1 MNVTCRVFS
10 AHSALYPLA
19 AAAGRAR
26 RRVVER
32 GSELGRLPPH
42 HIRRPRL
49 TARCQGAGVVV
60 VEAAAGYGKT
70 VLGTELADLWRSVAI
85 EVVLHEGGMP
95 AQLFAARL
103 RTAVAHAGFTEA
115 AATMAE
121 AGEDATGAVD
131 ALLGALAQERC
142 TFIVDDAHHAGRGA
156 GLLIERLAERL
167 QPDQH
172 LVVLARR
179 LPEGTARLRRAD
191 CAQLTAADLALRPE
205 ETLQLCRAGFG
216 LDIGPAEVARL
227 ERSTGGWTA
236 ATTLAAARAQRTG
249 EDVSVLAAASD
260 PDQPFSAVAAI
271 LHEALD
277 TLPPAERQALAQ
289 VGRLPLLDEPTVD
302 TATGIDGYFAR
313 ALAAGIPF
321 TPGQDDWWDL
331 PGPVRDYL
339 ATLRAPDPVVLR
351 RAAGEYARRG
361 HLGAALQL
369 MLAFGD
375 AGSAAAL
382 LSEGSPATIEALD
395 VREFQAVIDRL
406 PAAAIA
412 EHPAL
417 LLYFALSCET
427 AAMIDQRSEALER
440 ATAIAW
446 QTGDHPLIR
455 AIAAERASD
464 LVRDIQYEKAEDAA
478 RRVLAACQRDEWLTR
493 ARAFSVLGRANCW
506 KLDEQ
511 GRRDLAALQDAER
524 YFDRAARL
532 YDQLGMRTA
541 RAGLVPYQAMWIDF
555 PRGEAN
561 AALEH
566 LEAGLSLVVDRP
578 RKWAYLLVFHAE
590 VSIELGRHDQCE
602 ADVREI
608 LRVAS
613 DLPHA
618 EILHGYSHWLLAV
631 SASQRRDA
639 AETLKQVRLA
649 EVHKGVWW
657 TRAGAEFLA
666 EAADCLDRAGHSSL
680 AIDFLRRAQAD
691 PQDAEPMIAMAEAA
705 LLARHGDPHAAEERL
720 LAAPA
725 RQVSPREY
733 WRLTLLRAYAAFRR
747 GDTGAGAL
755 AARAFEE
762 AARLGLA
769 HLPYTKEGAIT
780 EELLGLAVET
790 GQPAAL
796 ALEAAALPVWVSV
809 LGRFTLTR
817 GGRPVPL
824 SPGQATQLL
833 KMVATSGGRVPAEV
847 AIDALWP
854 EAGREAGRNRL
865 RTVLNRQRAE
875 AGEVIV
881 RAGDMLMLAPE
892 VQVDLELFQAEGR
905 RALALGLAEPALAV
919 AMARAAVARY
929 RGDVLPDDLYEEWAR
944 GPRERARRTML
955 QLLDLC
961 ADAAT
966 ARGDLDETRR
976 VIELTIDL
984 APYDDARYLRAAAAL
999 LEQGRRG
1006 AALTVVRRAR
1016 AALAELG
1023 LQPPPNLVS
1032 LEETIVA

>member
-1 MNVTCRVFS
+1 M
-10 AHSALYPLA
+10 
-19 AAAGRAR
+19 
-26 RRVVER
+26 
-32 GSELGRLPPH
+32 GRLPPH

-49 TARCQGAGVVV
+49 TTQCRQAGVVV

-70 VLGTELADLWRSVAI
+70 VLGAELADMWRSVAI

-95 AQLFAARL
+95 AELFAARL
-103 RTAVAHAGFTEA
+103 RTAASHAGFSEA
-115 AATMAE
+115 AAAMAE

-131 ALLGALAQERC
+131 ALLGALASERC

-156 GLLIERLAERL
+156 GLLIERLAEQL

-172 LVVLARR
+172 LVILARR

-191 CAQLTAADLALRPE
+191 CVQLSAADLALRPD

-227 ERSTGGWTA
+227 ERATGGWTA
-236 ATTLAAARAQRTG
+236 ATALAAARARRTG
-249 EDVSVLAAASD
+249 EDVSVLAAATD
-260 PDQPFSAVAAI
+260 PDQPFSAVATI

-277 TLPPAERQALAQ
+277 TLTQAERQLLAQ
-289 VGRLPLLDEPTVD
+289 VGRLPLIDAPTVN
-302 TATGIDGYFAR
+302 TATEIEGYFRR

-339 ATLRAPDPVVLR
+339 ATLRAPDPAVLR

-361 HLGAALQL
+361 QLGAALQL

-375 AGSAAAL
+375 AGSAAGMLA
-382 LSEGSPATIEALD
+382 EGSPAAIEALD

-406 PAAAIA
+406 PAAAIE

-417 LLYFALSCET
+417 LMHFALSCET
-427 AAMIDQRSEALER
+427 ATMIDQRNEALER

-446 QTGDHPLIR
+446 QTGDHRLIR
-455 AIAAERASD
+455 AIVAERASD
-464 LVRDIQYEKAEDAA
+464 LVRDIQYEKAEDSAQ
-478 RRVLAACQRDEWLTR
+478 RVLAACERDEWLTR

-506 KLDEQ
+506 KLDAE
-511 GRRDLAALQDAER
+511 GRRDLAALRDAEK

-532 YDQLGMRTA
+532 FDQLGMRTA
-541 RAGLVPYQAMWIDF
+541 RAGLVPYQAMWIDY

-561 AALEH
+561 HALER

-578 RKWAYLLVFHAE
+578 RKWAYLLIFHAE
-590 VSIELGRHDQCE
+590 VAIELGRHDQCE

-613 DLPHA
+613 DLSHA
-618 EILHGYSHWLLAV
+618 EILHGYSHWLLAL

-639 AETLKQVRLA
+639 AETLQQVRLA
-649 EVHKGVWW
+649 EVHKGIWW
-657 TRAGAEFLA
+657 THAGAEFLA
-666 EAADCLDRAGHSSL
+666 EAADCLDRAGHGAL
-680 AIDFLRRAQAD
+680 AIDYLRRAQAD
-691 PQDAEPMIAMAEAA
+691 PQDAEPLIAMAEAA
-705 LLARHGDPHAAEERL
+705 LLARHGDAQLAEEKL
-720 LAAPA
+720 LAAPGH
-725 RQVSPREY
+725 QVAPREY

-747 GDTGAGAL
+747 GSADAGAL

-780 EELLGLAVET
+780 ED
-790 GQPAAL
+790 
-796 ALEAAALPVWVSV
+796 LEAAALPVSVSV
-809 LGRFTLTR
+809 LGRFALTR

-824 SPGQATQLL
+824 SPGQGTQLL
-833 KMVATSGGRVPAEV
+833 KLVAVSGGRIPVEV

-875 AGEVIV
+875 AGEVIA
-881 RAGDMLMLAPE
+881 RAGELLLLAPE
-892 VQVDLELFQAEGR
+892 VQIDLGLFEAEGR
-905 RALALGLAEPALAV
+905 RALALGLAEPTLAV
-919 AMARAAVARY
+919 AVARAAVARY

-944 GPRERARRTML
+944 GPRDRARRTML
-955 QLLDLC
+955 ALLDLC
-961 ADAAT
+961 ADAAA

-984 APYDDARYLRAAAAL
+984 APYDDARYLRAATAL

-1023 LQPPPNLVS
+1023 LQPPPNLIS

>member
-1 MNVTCRVFS
+1 
-10 AHSALYPLA
+10 
-19 AAAGRAR
+19 
-26 RRVVER
+26 
-32 GSELGRLPPH
+32 
-42 HIRRPRL
+42 
-49 TARCQGAGVVV
+49 VV

-70 VLGTELADLWRSVAI
+70 VLSAELADTWRSVAL
-85 EVVLHEGGMP
+85 EVVMHEGGMP
-95 AQLFAARL
+95 AELFAARL
-103 RTAVAHAGFTEA
+103 RTAASHAGFSAA

-121 AGEDATGAVD
+121 AGEDATGAVE
-131 ALLGALAQERC
+131 ALLGALAAERC

-156 GLLIERLAERL
+156 GRLIERLAERL
-167 QPDQH
+167 QPGQH
-172 LVVLARR
+172 LIVLARR
-179 LPEGTARLRRAD
+179 LPPGTARLRRAD
-191 CAQLTAADLALRPE
+191 CVVLTAADLALRPD

-236 ATTLAAARAQRTG
+236 ATALAAARARRTG
-249 EDVSVLAAASD
+249 EDVSALAAGSD
-260 PDQPFSAVAAI
+260 PDQPSSAVAAI

-277 TLPPAERQALAQ
+277 TLPPAERRLLAQ
-289 VGRLPLLDEPTVD
+289 VGRLPLLDAPTVNA
-302 TATGIDGYFAR
+302 ATGIEGYFAH

-339 ATLRAPDPVVLR
+339 ATLRAPDPAVLR
-351 RAAGEYARRG
+351 RAAAEYARRG
-361 HLGAALQL
+361 HLSAALQL
-369 MLAFGD
+369 MLASDD
-375 AGSAAAL
+375 AACAAGM
-382 LSEGSPATIEALD
+382 LSDGSPGAIEALD
-395 VREFQAVIDRL
+395 VHEFQAVIDRL
-406 PAAAIA
+406 PAAVIS
-412 EHPAL
+412 EHPNL
-417 LLYFALSCET
+417 LLHFALSCEA
-427 AAMIDQRSEALER
+427 AAMIDQRSDALEQ

-446 QTGDHPLIR
+446 HTADHRLIR
-455 AIAAERASD
+455 AVAAERASD
-464 LVRDIQYEKAEDAA
+464 MVRDLEYERAEDAA
-478 RRVLAACQRDEWLTR
+478 RRVLAACPGDEWLTQ
-493 ARAFSVLGRANCW
+493 ARAYSALGRANCW
-506 KLDEQ
+506 KLDDG
-511 GRRDLAALQDAER
+511 GRRDLAALGDAER

-541 RAGLVPYQAMWIDF
+541 RAGLVPYQAMWIDY
-555 PRGEAN
+555 PRGEAG

-578 RKWAYLLVFHAE
+578 RKWAYLLIFHAE
-590 VSIELGRHDQCE
+590 VSIELGRPDQCE
-602 ADVREI
+602 ADIREI
-608 LRVAS
+608 LRVAA
-613 DLPHA
+613 DLQHA
-618 EILHGYSHWLLAV
+618 EILHGYSHWLLALV
-631 SASQRRDA
+631 ASQRRDP

-657 TRAGAEFLA
+657 ARAGAEFLA
-666 EAADCLDRAGHSSL
+666 EAADCLDRVGHTAL
-680 AIDFLRRAQAD
+680 AMDYLHRAQAD
-691 PQDAEPMIAMAEAA
+691 PQDAGAVITMAEAT
-705 LLARHGDPHAAEERL
+705 LLARHGDPL
-720 LAAPA
+720 LAEQKLMAAPGHRVA
-725 RQVSPREY
+725 PREY

-747 GDTGAGAL
+747 GDANAGAL

-796 ALEAAALPVWVSV
+796 ALEAAALPVCVSV

-833 KMVATSGGRVPAEV
+833 KMVAVSGGRVPADV
-847 AIDALWP
+847 AIEALWP

-875 AGEVIV
+875 AGDVIV
-881 RAGDMLMLAPE
+881 REGDSLLLAPE

-905 RALALGLAEPALAV
+905 RALALGLAEAALAV
-919 AMARAAVARY
+919 AVARAAVARY
-929 RGDVLPDDLYEEWAR
+929 RGDVLPDDLYEDWAR
-944 GPRERARRTML
+944 TPRERARRTML

-961 ADAAT
+961 ADAAA

-984 APYDDARYLRAAAAL
+984 APYDDARYLRAATAL

-1023 LQPPPNLVS
+1023 IKPPANLIS

>member
-1 MNVTCRVFS
+1 MNVTRRVFS
-10 AHSALYPLA
+10 ADSALDTLA

-26 RRVVER
+26 RRVAER

-49 TARCQGAGVVV
+49 TGRCQGAAVVV
-60 VEAAAGYGKT
+60 VEAAAGYGKS
-70 VLGTELADLWRSVAI
+70 VLGAELADMWRSVAI

-103 RTAVAHAGFTEA
+103 RTAVAHAGFSEA

-121 AGEDATGAVD
+121 AGEDAMGAVD
-131 ALLGALAQERC
+131 ALLVALAAERC

-156 GLLIERLAERL
+156 GLLIERLGEQL

-191 CAQLTAADLALRPE
+191 CVQLTAADLGLRAE

-227 ERSTGGWTA
+227 DRSTGGWTA
-236 ATTLAAARAQRTG
+236 ATALAAARAQRTG
-249 EDVSVLAAASD
+249 EDVSALPAASD
-260 PDQPFSAVAAI
+260 PDQPFGAVTAI

-277 TLPPAERQALAQ
+277 TLPQAERQALAQ
-289 VGRLPLLDEPTVD
+289 VGRLPLLDAPTVD
-302 TATGIDGYFAR
+302 TATQIDGYFAR

-339 ATLRAPDPVVLR
+339 ATLRAPDQVVLR
-351 RAAGEYARRG
+351 RAAAEYARRG

-375 AGSAAAL
+375 PHSAAAL

-417 LLYFALSCET
+417 LVYFALSCET
-427 AAMIDQRSEALER
+427 AAMIDQRGEALER

-446 QTGDHPLIR
+446 DTGDHPLIR

-532 YDQLGMRTA
+532 FDQLGMRSA

-618 EILHGYSHWLLAV
+618 EILHGYSHWLLAI

-666 EAADCLDRAGHSSL
+666 EAADCLDRVGYSAL
-680 AIDFLRRAQAD
+680 AMDFLRRAQAD
-691 PQDAEPMIAMAEAA
+691 PQDAEPVIAMAEAA
-705 LLARHGDPHAAEERL
+705 LLARHGDPHAAEENL

-725 RQVSPREY
+725 HQVSPREY

-747 GDTGAGAL
+747 GDRGAGAL

-790 GQPAAL
+790 GLPAAL

-824 SPGQATQLL
+824 SAGQATQLL
-833 KMVATSGGRVPAEV
+833 KLVAVSGGRVPAEV

-854 EAGREAGRNRL
+854 EAGREVGRNRL
-865 RTVLNRQRAE
+865 RTVLNRQRAG

-881 RAGDMLMLAPE
+881 RAGEMLMLAPE

-919 AMARAAVARY
+919 AVARAAVARY
-929 RGDVLPDDLYEEWAR
+929 RGEVLPDDLYEEWAH

-984 APYDDARYLRAAAAL
+984 APYDDARYLRAATAL

-1023 LQPPPNLVS
+1023 LQPPPNLIS
-1032 LEETIVA
+1032 LEETIVV

>member
-1 MNVTCRVFS
+1 M
-10 AHSALYPLA
+10 
-19 AAAGRAR
+19 
-26 RRVVER
+26 
-32 GSELGRLPPH
+32 
-42 HIRRPRL
+42 
-49 TARCQGAGVVV
+49 V

-70 VLGTELADLWRSVAI
+70 VLGTELADMWRSVAI

-95 AQLFAARL
+95 ALLFAARL
-103 RTAVAHAGFTEA
+103 RMAAAHAGFSEA

-121 AGEDATGAVD
+121 AGEDAMGAVD
-131 ALLGALAQERC
+131 ALLGALAEERC
-142 TFIVDDAHHAGRGA
+142 TFIVDDAHHAGRSA
-156 GLLIERLAERL
+156 GLLIERLAEQL

-191 CAQLTAADLALRPE
+191 CAQLTAAELALRPE

-236 ATTLAAARAQRTG
+236 ATALAAARAQRTG
-249 EDVSVLAAASD
+249 EDVSALPAASD

-277 TLPPAERQALAQ
+277 TLQPSERQALAQ
-289 VGRLPLLDEPTVD
+289 VGRLPLLDAPTVD
-302 TATGIDGYFAR
+302 TAIQIDGYFAR

-321 TPGQDDWWDL
+321 TPGQEDWWDL

-339 ATLRAPDPVVLR
+339 ATLRAPDPAVLR

-375 AGSAAAL
+375 ARSAAAL

-446 QTGDHPLIR
+446 RTGDHPLIR

-506 KLDEQ
+506 KLDAG
-511 GRRDLAALQDAER
+511 GRRDLAGLQDAER

-541 RAGLVPYQAMWIDF
+541 RAGLVPYQSMWIDF

-566 LEAGLSLVVDRP
+566 LEAGLSLVVGRP

-608 LRVAS
+608 LRVAA

-657 TRAGAEFLA
+657 ARAGAEFLA
-666 EAADCLDRAGHSSL
+666 EAADCLDRVGHSAL

-705 LLARHGDPHAAEERL
+705 LLARHGDAHLAEEKL
-720 LAAPA
+720 LSAPGH
-725 RQVSPREY
+725 QVAPREY

-747 GDTGAGAL
+747 GDPGAGAL

-780 EELLGLAVET
+780 EQLLGLAVET

-796 ALEAAALPVWVSV
+796 ALEAAALPVWISV

-833 KMVATSGGRVPAEV
+833 KLVAVSGGRVPAEV

-919 AMARAAVARY
+919 AVARTAVARY

-944 GPRERARRTML
+944 GPRELARRTML

-984 APYDDARYLRAAAAL
+984 APYDDARYLRAATAL

-1023 LQPPPNLVS
+1023 LQPPPNLIT

>member
-1 MNVTCRVFS
+1 
-10 AHSALYPLA
+10 
-19 AAAGRAR
+19 
-26 RRVVER
+26 
-32 GSELGRLPPH
+32 LGRLPPH

-49 TARCQGAGVVV
+49 TAQSQPASVVV

-70 VLGTELADLWRSVAI
+70 VLGAELADSWRSVAI
-85 EVVLHEGGMP
+85 EVLMHEGGMP
-95 AQLFAARL
+95 AELFAARL
-103 RTAVAHAGFTEA
+103 RAAASCAGFSEA

-121 AGEDATGAVD
+121 AGEDATGAVE
-131 ALLGALAQERC
+131 ALLGALAAERC
-142 TFIVDDAHHAGRGA
+142 TFIVDDAHHASRGA

-179 LPEGTARLRRAD
+179 LPPGTARLRRAD
-191 CAQLTAADLALRPE
+191 CVQLTAADLALRPDE
-205 ETLQLCRAGFG
+205 ALQLCRAGFG

-236 ATTLAAARAQRTG
+236 ATALAAARAQRTG
-249 EDVSVLAAASD
+249 EDVSALTVGSD
-260 PDQPFSAVAAI
+260 PDQPSSAVAAI

-277 TLPPAERQALAQ
+277 TLPPDERRLLAQ
-289 VGRLPLLDEPTVD
+289 VARLPLLDAPTVNA
-302 TATGIDGYFAR
+302 ATEIEGYFAH

-339 ATLRAPDPVVLR
+339 ATLRGPDPAVLR
-351 RAAGEYARRG
+351 RAAAEYARRG

-369 MLAFGD
+369 LLAFGD
-375 AGSAAAL
+375 SDAAARM
-382 LSEGSPATIEALD
+382 LSDRSPAAIEALD

-406 PAAAIA
+406 PAAAIQ
-412 EHPAL
+412 EHPNL
-417 LLYFALSCET
+417 LLHFALSCEA
-427 AAMIDQRSEALER
+427 AAMIDQRNEALER

-446 QTGDHPLIR
+446 STGDHRLIR

-464 LVRDIQYEKAEDAA
+464 LVRDIEYERAEDAA
-478 RRVLAACQRDEWLTR
+478 ERVLAACQSDEWLTR
-493 ARAFSVLGRANCW
+493 ARAYSVLGRANCW
-506 KLDEQ
+506 KLDG
-511 GRRDLAALQDAER
+511 GRRRDQAALHDAEG

-541 RAGLVPYQAMWIDF
+541 RAGLVPYEAMWIDY

-578 RKWAYLLVFHAE
+578 RKWAYLLIFHAE
-590 VSIELGRHDQCE
+590 VSIELGRPDQCE
-602 ADVREI
+602 SDVREV
-608 LRVAS
+608 LRVAA
-613 DLPHA
+613 DLHHA
-618 EILHGYSHWLLAV
+618 EILHGYSHWLLAL
-631 SASQRRDA
+631 SASQRRDP

-649 EVHKGVWW
+649 EVHKGIWW

-666 EAADCLDRAGHSSL
+666 EAADCLDRVGHTIL
-680 AIDFLRRAQAD
+680 AVEYLRRAQAD
-691 PQDAEPMIAMAEAA
+691 PQDAGPVIAMTEAA
-705 LLARHGDPHAAEERL
+705 VAARHGDPLMAEEKL
-720 LAAPA
+720 LAAPGH
-725 RQVSPREY
+725 QVAPREY

-747 GDTGAGAL
+747 GDADAGAL

-790 GQPAAL
+790 GQPAAI
-796 ALEAAALPVWVSV
+796 ALEAAALPVWISM

-833 KMVATSGGRVPAEV
+833 KLVAVSGGRMPAEV
-847 AIDALWP
+847 AIEALWP
-854 EAGREAGRNRL
+854 EAGPDAGRNRL
-865 RTVLNRQRAE
+865 RTVLNRQRTE

-881 RAGDMLMLAPE
+881 REGDALLLAPE

-919 AMARAAVARY
+919 AVARAAVARY
-929 RGDVLPDDLYEEWAR
+929 RGDVLPDDLYEDWAR
-944 GPRERARRTML
+944 APRERARRTML

-1023 LQPPPNLVS
+1023 LQPPPNLIS

>member
-1 MNVTCRVFS
+1 
-10 AHSALYPLA
+10 
-19 AAAGRAR
+19 
-26 RRVVER
+26 
-32 GSELGRLPPH
+32 
-42 HIRRPRL
+42 
-49 TARCQGAGVVV
+49 VV

-103 RTAVAHAGFTEA
+103 RTAAAHAGFSEA

-121 AGEDATGAVD
+121 AGEDAMGAVD

-156 GLLIERLAERL
+156 GLLIERLAEQL

-289 VGRLPLLDEPTVD
+289 VGRLPLLDAPTVD
-302 TATGIDGYFAR
+302 TATEIDGYFAR

-375 AGSAAAL
+375 ARSAAAL
-382 LSEGSPATIEALD
+382 LSAGSPATIEALD

-446 QTGDHPLIR
+446 HTGDHPLIR

-464 LVRDIQYEKAEDAA
+464 LVRDTQYEKAEDAA

-511 GRRDLAALQDAER
+511 GRKDLAALQDAER

-555 PRGEAN
+555 PRGEAH

-566 LEAGLSLVVDRP
+566 LEAGLSLVSGRP

-666 EAADCLDRAGHSSL
+666 EAADCLDRVGHSSL

-747 GDTGAGAL
+747 GDTDAGAL

-984 APYDDARYLRAAAAL
+984 APYDDARYLRAATAL

-1023 LQPPPNLVS
+1023 LQPPPNLVR

>member
-1 MNVTCRVFS
+1 M
-10 AHSALYPLA
+10 
-19 AAAGRAR
+19 
-26 RRVVER
+26 
-32 GSELGRLPPH
+32 GRLPPH

-49 TARCQGAGVVV
+49 TTQCRQAGVVV

-70 VLGTELADLWRSVAI
+70 VLGAELADMWRSVAI

-95 AQLFAARL
+95 AELFAARL
-103 RTAVAHAGFTEA
+103 RTAASHAGFSEA
-115 AATMAE
+115 AAAMAE

-131 ALLGALAQERC
+131 ALLGALASERC

-156 GLLIERLAERL
+156 GLLIERLAEQLR
-167 QPDQH
+167 PDQH

-179 LPEGTARLRRAD
+179 LPDGTARLRRAD
-191 CAQLTAADLALRPE
+191 CVQLSAADLALRPD

-227 ERSTGGWTA
+227 ERATGGWTA
-236 ATTLAAARAQRTG
+236 ATALAAARARRTG
-249 EDVSVLAAASD
+249 EDVSVLAAATD
-260 PDQPFSAVAAI
+260 PDQPFSAVATI

-277 TLPPAERQALAQ
+277 TLTPAERQLLAQ
-289 VGRLPLLDEPTVD
+289 VGRLPLIDAPTVN
-302 TATGIDGYFAR
+302 TATEIEGYFRR

-339 ATLRAPDPVVLR
+339 ATLRAPDPAVLR

-361 HLGAALQL
+361 QLGAALQL

-375 AGSAAAL
+375 AGSAARMLA
-382 LSEGSPATIEALD
+382 EGSPAAIEALD

-406 PAAAIA
+406 PAAAIE

-417 LLYFALSCET
+417 LMHFALSCET
-427 AAMIDQRSEALER
+427 ATMIDQRNEALER

-446 QTGDHPLIR
+446 QTGDHRLIR
-455 AIAAERASD
+455 AIVAERASD
-464 LVRDIQYEKAEDAA
+464 LVRDIQYEKAEDSAQ
-478 RRVLAACQRDEWLTR
+478 RVLAACERDEWLTR

-506 KLDEQ
+506 KLDAE
-511 GRRDLAALQDAER
+511 GRRDLAALRDAEK

-532 YDQLGMRTA
+532 FDQLGMRTA
-541 RAGLVPYQAMWIDF
+541 RAGLVPYQAMWIDY

-561 AALEH
+561 HALER

-578 RKWAYLLVFHAE
+578 RKWAYLLIFHAE
-590 VSIELGRHDQCE
+590 VAIELGRHDQCE

-613 DLPHA
+613 DLSHA
-618 EILHGYSHWLLAV
+618 EILHGYSHWLLAL

-639 AETLKQVRLA
+639 AETLQQVRLA
-649 EVHKGVWW
+649 EVHKGIWW
-657 TRAGAEFLA
+657 THAGAEFLA
-666 EAADCLDRAGHSSL
+666 EAADCLDRAGHGAL
-680 AIDFLRRAQAD
+680 AIDYLRRAQAD
-691 PQDAEPMIAMAEAA
+691 PQDAEPLIAMAEAA
-705 LLARHGDPHAAEERL
+705 LLARHGDAQLAEEKL
-720 LAAPA
+720 LAAPGH
-725 RQVSPREY
+725 QVAPREY

-747 GDTGAGAL
+747 GSADAGAL

-796 ALEAAALPVWVSV
+796 ALEAAALPVSVSV
-809 LGRFTLTR
+809 LGRFALTR

-824 SPGQATQLL
+824 SPGQGTQLL
-833 KMVATSGGRVPAEV
+833 KLVAVSGGRIPVEV

-875 AGEVIV
+875 AGEVIA
-881 RAGDMLMLAPE
+881 RAGELLLLAPE
-892 VQVDLELFQAEGR
+892 VQIDLGLFEAEGR

-919 AMARAAVARY
+919 AVARAAVARY

-955 QLLDLC
+955 ALLDLC
-961 ADAAT
+961 ADAAA

-984 APYDDARYLRAAAAL
+984 APYDDARYLRAATAL

-1023 LQPPPNLVS
+1023 LQPPPNLIS

>member
-1 MNVTCRVFS
+1 
-10 AHSALYPLA
+10 
-19 AAAGRAR
+19 
-26 RRVVER
+26 
-32 GSELGRLPPH
+32 
-42 HIRRPRL
+42 
-49 TARCQGAGVVV
+49 VV

-103 RTAVAHAGFTEA
+103 RTAAAHAGFSEA

-121 AGEDATGAVD
+121 AGEDAMGAVD

-156 GLLIERLAERL
+156 GLLIERLAEQL

-289 VGRLPLLDEPTVD
+289 VGRLPLLDAPTVD
-302 TATGIDGYFAR
+302 TATEIDGYFAR

-375 AGSAAAL
+375 ARSAAAL
-382 LSEGSPATIEALD
+382 LSAGSPATIEALD

-446 QTGDHPLIR
+446 HTGDHPLIR

-464 LVRDIQYEKAEDAA
+464 LVRDTQYEKAEDAA

-511 GRRDLAALQDAER
+511 GRKDLAALQDAER

-555 PRGEAN
+555 PRGEAH

-566 LEAGLSLVVDRP
+566 LEAGLSLVSGRP

-666 EAADCLDRAGHSSL
+666 EAADCLDRVGHSSL

-747 GDTGAGAL
+747 GDTDAGAL

-984 APYDDARYLRAAAAL
+984 APYDDARYLRAATAL

-1006 AALTVVRRAR
+1006 AALTVVHRAR

-1023 LQPPPNLVS
+1023 LQPPPNLIS

>member
-1 MNVTCRVFS
+1 MNVTRRVFS
-10 AHSALYPLA
+10 AHSALCTLA

-26 RRVVER
+26 RLVVER

-49 TARCQGAGVVV
+49 TARCGGAAVVV

-70 VLGTELADLWRSVAI
+70 VLGTELADVWRSVAI
-85 EVVLHEGGMP
+85 EVMLHEGGMP

-103 RTAVAHAGFTEA
+103 RTAAAHAGFPEA

-121 AGEDATGAVD
+121 ADEDAMGAVD

-142 TFIVDDAHHAGRGA
+142 TFIVDDAHHAGRSA
-156 GLLIERLAERL
+156 GLLIERLAEQL
-167 QPDQH
+167 QPGQH

-191 CAQLTAADLALRPE
+191 CVQLTAADLALRPE

-227 ERSTGGWTA
+227 DRSTGGWTA
-236 ATTLAAARAQRTG
+236 ATALAAARARRTG
-249 EDVSVLAAASD
+249 EDVSALPAASD

-277 TLPPAERQALAQ
+277 TLPPPSARRSPRSAGCRCSTRRRSTAPH
-289 VGRLPLLDEPTVD
+289 RS
-302 TATGIDGYFAR
+302 TATSPAPWRPGFPSPRAR
-313 ALAAGIPF
+313 TTGGTCPARYATTSRRSAPPIPM
-321 TPGQDDWWDL
+321 
-331 PGPVRDYL
+331 
-339 ATLRAPDPVVLR
+339 VLR

-375 AGSAAAL
+375 PRSAAAL

-427 AAMIDQRSEALER
+427 AAMIDQRDEALER

-446 QTGDHPLIR
+446 HTGDHSLIR

-532 YDQLGMRTA
+532 FDQLGMRTA

-618 EILHGYSHWLLAV
+618 EILHGYSHWLLAI

-666 EAADCLDRAGHSSL
+666 EAADCLDRVGHSAL

-691 PQDAEPMIAMAEAA
+691 PQDAEPVIAMAEAA
-705 LLARHGDPHAAEERL
+705 LLARHGDARSCGGEAAGRAGRTRL
-720 LAAPA
+720 PRVSTGGSPCCVPTRRSAAATPA
-725 RQVSPREY
+725 RVPSRHAPSRRRPGWGWPTCPTPRKARSPRNCSAWP
-733 WRLTLLRAYAAFRR
+733 WR
-747 GDTGAGAL
+747 
-755 AARAFEE
+755 
-762 AARLGLA
+762 
-769 HLPYTKEGAIT
+769 
-780 EELLGLAVET
+780 
-790 GQPAAL
+790 PA
-796 ALEAAALPVWVSV
+796 S
-809 LGRFTLTR
+809 
-817 GGRPVPL
+817 
-824 SPGQATQLL
+824 
-833 KMVATSGGRVPAEV
+833 
-847 AIDALWP
+847 
-854 EAGREAGRNRL
+854 
-865 RTVLNRQRAE
+865 
-875 AGEVIV
+875 
-881 RAGDMLMLAPE
+881 
-892 VQVDLELFQAEGR
+892 
-905 RALALGLAEPALAV
+905 
-919 AMARAAVARY
+919 
-929 RGDVLPDDLYEEWAR
+929 
-944 GPRERARRTML
+944 
-955 QLLDLC
+955 
-961 ADAAT
+961 
-966 ARGDLDETRR
+966 
-976 VIELTIDL
+976 
-984 APYDDARYLRAAAAL
+984 
-999 LEQGRRG
+999 
-1006 AALTVVRRAR
+1006 
-1016 AALAELG
+1016 
-1023 LQPPPNLVS
+1023 PPPS
-1032 LEETIVA
+1032 PSKRRPCRCGSRCSAGSR

>member
-1 MNVTCRVFS
+1 M
-10 AHSALYPLA
+10 
-19 AAAGRAR
+19 
-26 RRVVER
+26 
-32 GSELGRLPPH
+32 
-42 HIRRPRL
+42 I
-49 TARCQGAGVVV
+49 

-70 VLGTELADLWRSVAI
+70 VLGTELADRWRSVAI
-85 EVVLHEGGMP
+85 EVALHEGGMP

-103 RTAVAHAGFTEA
+103 RTAAAHAGFSEA

-121 AGEDATGAVD
+121 AGEDAMGAVD

-142 TFIVDDAHHAGRGA
+142 TFIVDDAHHASRSA
-156 GLLIERLAERL
+156 GLLIERLADQL

-191 CAQLTAADLALRPE
+191 CAQLSAADLALRPE

-236 ATTLAAARAQRTG
+236 ATALAAARAQRTG
-249 EDVSVLAAASD
+249 EDVSALPPASD

-289 VGRLPLLDEPTVD
+289 VGRLPLLDAPTVD
-302 TATGIDGYFAR
+302 EATQIDGYFAR

-339 ATLRAPDPVVLR
+339 ATLRAADPVVLR

-375 AGSAAAL
+375 PHSAAAL

-446 QTGDHPLIR
+446 HTGDHPLIR

-464 LVRDIQYEKAEDAA
+464 MVRDIQYEKAEDAA
-478 RRVLAACQRDEWLTR
+478 QRVLAACQRDEWLTR

-506 KLDEQ
+506 KLDGQ
-511 GRRDLAALQDAER
+511 GRRDQAALQDAER

-532 YDQLGMRTA
+532 FDQLGMRTA

-555 PRGEAN
+555 PRGEAS

-578 RKWAYLLVFHAE
+578 RKRAYLLVFHAE
-590 VSIELGRHDQCE
+590 VAIELGRHDQCE
-602 ADVREI
+602 ADVREV

-618 EILHGYSHWLLAV
+618 EILHGYSHWLLAI

-666 EAADCLDRAGHSSL
+666 EAADCLDRVGHSAL
-680 AIDFLRRAQAD
+680 ATDFLRRAQAD
-691 PQDAEPMIAMAEAA
+691 PQDAGPVIAMAEAA
-705 LLARHGDPHAAEERL
+705 LLARHGDPQAAEERL
-720 LAAPA
+720 VAAPGH
-725 RQVSPREY
+725 QVSPREY
-733 WRLTLLRAYAAFRR
+733 WRLTLFRAYAAFRR
-747 GDTGAGAL
+747 GDPGAGAL

-796 ALEAAALPVWVSV
+796 ALEAAALPVWISV

-824 SPGQATQLL
+824 SQGQATQLL
-833 KMVATSGGRVPAEV
+833 KLVAVSGGRAPAEV

-905 RALALGLAEPALAV
+905 RALALGPAEPALAV
-919 AMARAAVARY
+919 AVARAAVARY
-929 RGDVLPDDLYEEWAR
+929 RGDVLPDDLYEEWAQ

-961 ADAAT
+961 ADAAA

-1006 AALTVVRRAR
+1006 AALTVVHRAR

-1023 LQPPPNLVS
+1023 LPPPPNLIS
-1032 LEETIVA
+1032 LEETIVV

>member
-1 MNVTCRVFS
+1 M
-10 AHSALYPLA
+10 
-19 AAAGRAR
+19 
-26 RRVVER
+26 
-32 GSELGRLPPH
+32 GRLPPH
-42 HIRRPRL
+42 HIPRPRL
-49 TARCQGAGVVV
+49 TGQCRPAGVVV

-70 VLGTELADLWRSVAI
+70 VLAAELADTWRSVAI
-85 EVVLHEGGMP
+85 EVVMHEGGMP
-95 AQLFAARL
+95 AALFAARL
-103 RTAVAHAGFTEA
+103 RTAASHAGFSEA

-142 TFIVDDAHHAGRGA
+142 TFIVDDAHHAERGA
-156 GLLIERLAERL
+156 GLLIERLAGRL
-167 QPDQH
+167 QADQH
-172 LVVLARR
+172 LIVLARR
-179 LPEGTARLRRAD
+179 LPSGTARLRRAD
-191 CAQLTAADLALRPE
+191 WVQLTAADLALRPDE
-205 ETLQLCRAGFG
+205 VMQRCRAGFG
-216 LDIGPAEVARL
+216 LDIGPAQVTRL

-236 ATTLAAARAQRTG
+236 ATALAAARARRTG
-249 EDVSVLAAASD
+249 EDVGGLAAGGD
-260 PDQPFSAVAAI
+260 PDHPSSAVAAI

-277 TLPPAERQALAQ
+277 TLPPDERRLLAQ
-289 VGRLPLLDEPTVD
+289 VGRLPLLDAPSVD
-302 TATGIDGYFAR
+302 AAAGIEGYFAR

-321 TPGQDDWWDL
+321 TPGQDGWWDL

-339 ATLRAPDPVVLR
+339 ASLRAPDSAVLR
-351 RAAGEYARRG
+351 RAAGEYARRDQ
-361 HLGAALQL
+361 LGAALQL
-369 MLAFGD
+369 LLAFDD
-375 AGSAAAL
+375 AGSAAGL
-382 LSEGSPATIEALD
+382 LAEGSPAAIEALD

-406 PAAAIA
+406 PSAAIGQ
-412 EHPAL
+412 HPKL

-427 AAMIDQRSEALER
+427 AAMIDQRGEALER

-446 QTGDHPLIR
+446 QTADHRLIR

-464 LVRDIQYEKAEDAA
+464 MVRDLEYERAGDAA
-478 RRVLAACQRDEWLTR
+478 RRVLAACQGDEWLTR
-493 ARAFSVLGRANCW
+493 ARAYSALGRANCW
-506 KLDEQ
+506 KLDAG
-511 GRRDLAALQDAER
+511 GRRDQAALRDAEG

-532 YDQLGMRTA
+532 FDQLGMRTA
-541 RAGLVPYQAMWIDF
+541 RAGLVPYQAMWIDY
-555 PRGEAN
+555 PRGEAG

-578 RKWAYLLVFHAE
+578 RKWAYLLIFHAE
-590 VSIELGRHDQCE
+590 VATELGRPDQCE

-608 LRVAS
+608 LRVAA
-613 DLPHA
+613 DLTHA
-618 EILHGYSHWLLAV
+618 EILHGYSHWLLAL

-639 AETLKQVRLA
+639 TETLTQVRLT
-649 EVHKGVWW
+649 ELHRGVWW

-666 EAADCLDRAGHSSL
+666 EAADCLDRVGHSAL
-680 AIDFLRRAQAD
+680 AVDYLRRAQAD
-691 PQDAEPMIAMAEAA
+691 PQDAEPVITMTEAA
-705 LLARHGDPHAAEERL
+705 LLARHGDPLLAEQKL
-720 LAAPA
+720 LAAPGHHVA
-725 RQVSPREY
+725 PREY

-747 GDTGAGAL
+747 GDADAGAL

-796 ALEAAALPVWVSV
+796 ALEAAALPVWISV
-809 LGRFTLTR
+809 LGRFALTR

-833 KMVATSGGRVPAEV
+833 KMVAVSGGRVPAEV
-847 AIDALWP
+847 AIEALWP

-881 RAGDMLMLAPE
+881 RAGDMLLLAPE
-892 VQVDLELFQAEGR
+892 VQVDLGLFEDEGR

-919 AMARAAVARY
+919 AVARAAMARY

-944 GPRERARRTML
+944 GPRDRARRAML
-955 QLLDLC
+955 ALLDLC
-961 ADAAT
+961 ADAAA

-984 APYDDARYLRAAAAL
+984 APYDDERYLRAATAL

-1023 LQPPPNLVS
+1023 LQPPPNLIS